1 MVTKPFVQLIASS
14 RSPKSV
20 GRFAFLLYLTSLCI
34 WSCAQS
40 DPTQSASA
48 VSSAAD
54 VLVGLWGSEQMFGP
68 TIRGQVTID
77 ARNSQW
83 CAQIAGFL
91 IPVEHT
97 QKGMTFRLPGD
108 VGEFRG
114 HMSADLKR
122 IVGQWIQPAL
132 GQQRYVTPIQL
143 TELTKG
149 VWRGI
154 LTPLDDRLSLYVL
167 IRREADDSITAFIR
181 NPDFNY
187 LDRRSY
193 HAALSGAGVT
203 FLDVRNPSW
212 RLDGTY
218 DEKMDLLSIQ
228 FPDLARTISFTRR
241 KDRDAVGF
249 FPRTASDHYI
259 YRRPVAAGDGWKT
272 APLSEVGIDPKPISA
287 LVEKILA
294 ADPVAN
300 PLAIHSLLI
309 ARHDK
314 LVLEEYFYGSDDE
327 QPHDMRSAAKTFAPV
342 LLGIAIDHGA
352 KLRPESPVYALFPE
366 YKEFANPDAR
376 KMKITVGNVMSMTS
390 GLACNDYD
398 DASVGNEDRMQ
409 NQSEQPD
416 WYKFTLD
423 LPMARDPGGKQA
435 QYCSAGMNLIGGVL
449 RNSTGKWIP
458 DFFYEYLAAPLQF
471 GTYHLNLTPTGD
483 VYMGGGFRL
492 RARDELKLGQLYLS
506 GGLWNGQRIVSAKWV
521 DESIQTHS
529 SFGVIIDDAVDDYG
543 YGWHIFHAAVAGHV
557 YQGYSAG
564 GNGGQ
569 FVIVIPE
576 LDLVV
581 GFNGGSYG
589 NFPAWIR
596 WSTNLVPQ
604 FVIPAVLS
612 GRTR

>member
-1 MVTKPFVQLIASS
+1 MITRLFAQLIASS
-14 RSPKSV
+14 PSLKST
-20 GRFAFLLYLTSLCI
+20 GRFALLSMTSLCI
-34 WSCAQS
+34 WSFAQS
-40 DPTQSASA
+40 AHTQSASA
-48 VSSAAD
+48 VAD

-68 TIRGQVTID
+68 TVRGQVTIN
-77 ARNSQW
+77 AQNSQW
-83 CAQIAGFL
+83 CAQIGGFL
-91 IPVEHT
+91 VPVEHT

-108 VGEFRG
+108 LGEFRG
-114 HMSADLKR
+114 HTSADSKR
-122 IVGQWIQPAL
+122 VVGQWIQPSL
-132 GQQRYVTPIQL
+132 GQRYVTPIQL

-149 VWRGI
+149 VWRGS
-154 LTPLDDRLSLYVL
+154 LTPFDDRLSLYVL

-187 LDRRSY
+187 LGRRSY
-193 HAALSGAGVT
+193 DVALSGTVVT
-203 FLDVRNPSW
+203 LWDVRNPSW
-212 RLDGTY
+212 HLDGSY
-218 DEKMDLLSIQ
+218 DEKMDRLTIQ
-228 FPDLARTISFTRR
+228 FPDLARTINFTRR

-249 FPRTASDHYI
+249 FPRTTSDPYI
-259 YRRPVAAGDGWKT
+259 YRQPVAAGDGWKT

-287 LVEKILA
+287 LIEKILA

-300 PLAIHSLLI
+300 PLAVHSLLI

-352 KLRPESPVYALFPE
+352 KLGPESPLYALFPE

-376 KMKITVGNVMSMTS
+376 KKKIRVGNVMSMTS

-416 WYKFTLD
+416 WYKFALD
-423 LPMARDPGGKQA
+423 LPMARDPGGRQA
-435 QYCSAGMNLIGGVL
+435 QYCSAGMNLIGGVI
-449 RNSTGKWIP
+449 RNGTGEWIP

-471 GTYHLNLTPTGD
+471 GTYHLNLMPTGN

-492 RARDELKLGQLYLS
+492 RPRDELKLGQVYLS
-506 GGLWNGQRIVSAKWV
+506 RGLWNGQRIVSAKWV
-521 DESIQTHS
+521 DESIQIHS

-543 YGWHIFHAAVAGHV
+543 YGWHIFHAAVGGHV

-569 FVIVIPE
+569 FVIVVPE

-589 NFPAWIR
+589 DFPNWIR

-604 FVIPAVLS
+604 YLIPAVLS